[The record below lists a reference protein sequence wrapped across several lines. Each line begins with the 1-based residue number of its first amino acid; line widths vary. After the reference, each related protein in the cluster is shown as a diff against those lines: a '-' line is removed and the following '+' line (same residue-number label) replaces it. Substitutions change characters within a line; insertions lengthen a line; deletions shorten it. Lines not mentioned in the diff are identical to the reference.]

1 MKTPDFLHICVN
13 WHTRDAMMR
22 LYWSFMQHY
31 PDAVHQKHTR
41 SILIPGIMCHVFIPA
56 DFDFIRLQGIELKG
70 FDIEYGS
77 QICKAD
83 VQFLHSRVRG

>member
-1 MKTPDFLHICVN
+1 MRAPDFLHICVN

-31 PDAVHQKHTR
+31 PGAFHAKTSHH
-41 SILIPGIMCHVFIPA
+41 IMIPGIMRHVFVAA
-56 DFDFIRLQGIELKG
+56 DFDFSRLQGIELKG

-77 QICKAD
+77 QVSKAD